1 MKTKTMII
9 IGLSIVAAG
18 GLGFWLYKR
27 NKNKKMI
34 GSETGN
40 TTISAVNP
48 NQMNQLKE
56 YPSTPNVKEQ
66 PKVTE
71 VKAAPKNIGAE

>member
-9 IGLSIVAAG
+9 IGLSVVVAG

-34 GSETGN
+34 GSDTTNTGM
-40 TTISAVNP
+40 SAVNP
-48 NQMNQLKE
+48 NVVPPKPKIDDRL
-56 YPSTPNVKEQ
+56 STSE
-66 PKVTE
+66 T
-71 VKAAPKNIGAE
+71 KATPKNVTD

>member
-1 MKTKTMII
+1 MKMNKTTFMII
-9 IGLSIVAAG
+9 GGVLVAG

-40 TTISAVNP
+40 TSNISMGSSVPNITPVNII
-48 NQMNQLKE
+48 
-56 YPSTPNVKEQ
+56 EQ
-66 PKVTE
+66 PKPAE